1 MTIAY
6 VQFSDETETKI
17 VSVFGGPQDPNV
29 YPNQGEVDDT
39 DQRYIDYFHPPV
51 DIVAVNTA
59 AQAVLSTAASVAM
72 VPYFLAQNLGNAT
85 DDDTIKGKAWQQYY
99 RDLKLVDLT
108 VADPTWPTMP
118 E

>member
-6 VQFSDETETKI
+6 IQFSDETETKI

-29 YPNQGEVDDT
+29 YPNQGEIEDT
-39 DQRYIDYFHPPV
+39 DQRYLDYFNPPV

-59 AQAVLSTAASVAM
+59 TQAALSAAASIAM
-72 VPYFLAQNLGNAT
+72 TPLFVSLQLGDAT
-85 DDDTIKGKAWQQYY
+85 DAETVKAKAWQQYY
-99 RDLKLVDLT
+99 RDLNLVDIT
-108 VADPTWPTMP
+108 VADPAWPVLP